1 MDRIP
6 FVKYRTH
13 HPTNP
18 HEHPRQNPSRYL
30 LYGDVSARAA
40 QMLRDPEV
48 EHFFTRLIQRV
59 APKSYVQGACGS
71 VVAFLGGGFQ

>member
-1 MDRIP
+1 
-6 FVKYRTH
+6 
-13 HPTNP
+13 
-18 HEHPRQNPSRYL
+18 
-30 LYGDVSARAA
+30 VSARAA